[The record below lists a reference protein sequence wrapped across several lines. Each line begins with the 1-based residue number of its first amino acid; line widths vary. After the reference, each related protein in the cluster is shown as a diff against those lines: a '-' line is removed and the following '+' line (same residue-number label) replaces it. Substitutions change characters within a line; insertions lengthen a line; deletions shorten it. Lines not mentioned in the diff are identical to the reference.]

1 MEKKWI
7 SDFLG
12 VGYRYTD
19 IYMNILILFTDRK
32 NAIKIWNEN
41 IHWWPDD
48 QIILRFIE
56 DQDYYWFILYL
67 QGKNLFSKENI
78 GFFKRN
84 QLTQNYLRF
93 KKNYDEKAILRFA
106 LYKTLEKKIRE
117 RDENSVNNE
126 NSKSDPSNNTTNYEL
141 NIFKRMKTIY
151 DVKFLKINELE
162 DKSFESSLIRNTG
175 AQHA

>member
-1 MEKKWI
+1 
-7 SDFLG
+7 
-12 VGYRYTD
+12 
-19 IYMNILILFTDRK
+19 MNILILFTDRK

-126 NSKSDPSNNTTNYEL
+126 NSKSDPSNNTNYEL
-141 NIFKRMKTIY
+141 NIFKRVKTIY

-162 DKSFESSLIRNTG
+162 DKSFESSLIKNSG

>member
-7 SDFLG
+7 SDFIG

-19 IYMNILILFTDRK
+19 IYMNILIIFTDRK
-32 NAIKIWNEN
+32 PAIKIWNEN

-106 LYKTLEKKIRE
+106 VYKTLEKKIR
-117 RDENSVNNE
+117 DTSGDGENDNAKNIH
-126 NSKSDPSNNTTNYEL
+126 YEL

-162 DKSFESSLIRNTG
+162 DKSFEYSLIKNIG
-175 AQHA
+175 KQYA

>member
-7 SDFLG
+7 SNFLG

-19 IYMNILILFTDRK
+19 IFMNILLLFTDRK
-32 NAIKIWNEN
+32 IAVKIWNEN

-56 DQDYYWFILYL
+56 DQDHYWFILYL
-67 QGKNLFSKENI
+67 QGKNLLSKENI
-78 GFFKRN
+78 GFFKKN
-84 QLTQNYLRF
+84 HITQNYLRF
-93 KKNYDEKAILRFA
+93 KRNYEQKAILRFA
-106 LYKTLEKKIRE
+106 LYKNLEKKIGDNDKNGE
-117 RDENSVNNE
+117 NDENIEKE
-126 NSKSDPSNNTTNYEL
+126 NSKNINYEL

-162 DKSFESSLIRNTG
+162 DNSFEYSLIKNIE

>member
-19 IYMNILILFTDRK
+19 IYMNILILFIDRK
-32 NAIKIWNEN
+32 TAIKIWNEN

-56 DQDYYWFILYL
+56 DQHYYWFILYL

-106 LYKTLEKKIRE
+106 LYKTLEKKIRDN
-117 RDENSVNNE
+117 DENGEKDNAKNIH
-126 NSKSDPSNNTTNYEL
+126 YEL

-162 DKSFESSLIRNTG
+162 DKSFEYLLIKNIG
-175 AQHA
+175 KQYA

>member
-19 IYMNILILFTDRK
+19 IYMNILIVFTDRK

-106 LYKTLEKKIRE
+106 LYKTLEKKIRDN
-117 RDENSVNNE
+117 DEDGKNDNAKNIH
-126 NSKSDPSNNTTNYEL
+126 YEL

-162 DKSFESSLIRNTG
+162 DKSFESSLIKNTG

>member
-1 MEKKWI
+1 MEKRWI

-19 IYMNILILFTDRK
+19 IYMNILIVYSDKKT
-32 NAIKIWNEN
+32 AIRTWNEN

-56 DQDYYWFILYL
+56 QDGYYWFVLYQ

-78 GFFKRN
+78 GFFKKN

-93 KKNYDEKAILRFA
+93 KNNYEEKAIFRFA
-106 LYKTLEKKIRE
+106 HYKNLTKTGDKKNDDLKNEKDEKK
-117 RDENSVNNE
+117 DNN
-126 NSKSDPSNNTTNYEL
+126 NGNNYEL

-151 DVKFLKINELE
+151 DIKFLEINDLD
-162 DKSFESSLIRNTG
+162 DKSLEYSLIKNRG
-175 AQHA
+175 